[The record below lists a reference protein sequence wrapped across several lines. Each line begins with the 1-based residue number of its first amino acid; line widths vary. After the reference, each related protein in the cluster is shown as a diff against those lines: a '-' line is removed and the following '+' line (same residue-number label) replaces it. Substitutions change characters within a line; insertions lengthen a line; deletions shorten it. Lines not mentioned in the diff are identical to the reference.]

1 MTLSPQEIT
10 SQTEG
15 EALVTAFQSV
25 LDEQRHDVPW
35 IRSMKASD
43 VARNHHFFEGH
54 VYVSQSEN
62 LYTYTLDEAAGAT
75 YFYLQSS
82 REIEEVDQCEVERI
96 GPDLYL
102 VKTEA
107 LSFSIRLEAK

>member
-1 MTLSPQEIT
+1 MTLSPHEIT

-15 EALVTAFQSV
+15 DAWVTAFQTL
-25 LDEQRHDVPW
+25 LDEQRRDVPW
-35 IRSMKASD
+35 IRPMKASD
-43 VARNHHFFEGH
+43 IAQNHHFFEGH
-54 VYVSQSEN
+54 VYVNQSEN
-62 LYTYTLDEAAGAT
+62 VYTYTLDEAAGET

-82 REIEEVDQCEVERI
+82 QEIEDVEQCEVERI